1 MKKTLQQIIRED
13 FNKSYKCNLKAEDV
27 IAKTDYFKKS
37 TVVESKAMI
46 CSDDSANLE
55 DSLSVGTSL
64 QEERP
69 INSTKLIT
77 CKEELDDEV
86 SNEEETEQC
95 EIKKP
100 SNKFLFYQRA
110 FRSTAIFAATLI
122 IVISI
127 LTINVTML
135 NDEKKFWNDKIDSQ
149 FKDNSLSDS
158 ELKYMQKNTDKI
170 YENAIFEVMINDHTK
185 LKIYKGTSYINHE
198 KSNKIYFYKIV
209 DSHEDICGLTLEC
222 NNKIINVTSDNVFGI
237 LTVIISNNSTMYD
250 SFVVVASYG
259 STSIKY
265 QVSVP
270 TSL

>member
-13 FNKSYKCNLKAEDV
+13 FNKSYKCDLKAEDV

-110 FRSTAIFAATLI
+110 FSCLSAGTLRPRKELPSGGGSVACLCRFLPSLCRRSALCCTKSKSRGMRSSAR
-122 IVISI
+122 
-127 LTINVTML
+127 
-135 NDEKKFWNDKIDSQ
+135 
-149 FKDNSLSDS
+149 SLFSLDGRRNRS
-158 ELKYMQKNTDKI
+158 SSGRQS
-170 YENAIFEVMINDHTK
+170 A
-185 LKIYKGTSYINHE
+185 
-198 KSNKIYFYKIV
+198 
-209 DSHEDICGLTLEC
+209 
-222 NNKIINVTSDNVFGI
+222 
-237 LTVIISNNSTMYD
+237 
-250 SFVVVASYG
+250 
-259 STSIKY
+259 
-265 QVSVP
+265 VSVP
-270 TSL
+270 ESGLEFADDPSADRKSAVRRCKTDRSFCLCHRTRHTVCGRTETIPGNRKL

>member
-1 MKKTLQQIIRED
+1 MD
-13 FNKSYKCNLKAEDV
+13 
-27 IAKTDYFKKS
+27 
-37 TVVESKAMI
+37 
-46 CSDDSANLE
+46 
-55 DSLSVGTSL
+55 
-64 QEERP
+64 
-69 INSTKLIT
+69 
-77 CKEELDDEV
+77 
-86 SNEEETEQC
+86 
-95 EIKKP
+95 
-100 SNKFLFYQRA
+100 
-110 FRSTAIFAATLI
+110 
-122 IVISI
+122 
-127 LTINVTML
+127 
-135 NDEKKFWNDKIDSQ
+135 DKIDSQ